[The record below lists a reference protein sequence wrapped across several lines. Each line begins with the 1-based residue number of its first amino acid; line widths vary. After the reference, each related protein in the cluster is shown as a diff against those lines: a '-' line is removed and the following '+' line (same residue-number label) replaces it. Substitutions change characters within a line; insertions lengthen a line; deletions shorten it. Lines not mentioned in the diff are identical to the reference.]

1 MDDDAKVNAAWADDD
16 DGPLV
21 ITRAGTVAASTEAH
35 SHGSGQLIACARG
48 VLSVGTALG
57 HWTVPARHGIWLPP
71 HHVHSARPVGAFT
84 GFSLYVRRA
93 ACDRL
98 PVQPCTLAINPLL
111 WEAAWRSAGWGTG
124 PLDEAQARLAAVI
137 VDELAALSAQPLGLP
152 LPQDAR
158 LRRIAEAL
166 LKSPADRRGLAAW
179 AALGGLSSRSL
190 SRRWVDET
198 SLSFTAWQQRARL
211 LASLERLACGGSVT
225 SAALDAGYGSASAFI
240 TLFKRSF
247 GRTPAA
253 YADAASGEAQGVGV
267 VGGRTAA

>member
-1 MDDDAKVNAAWADDD
+1 MDDVAKVRAAWADDE

-21 ITRAGTVAASTEAH
+21 ITRAGTVAANTDAH

-93 ACDRL
+93 ACSRL
-98 PVQPCTLAINPLL
+98 PAQPCTLAINPLL
-111 WEAAWRSAGWGTG
+111 WEAAWRSAAWGTG
-124 PLDEAQARLAAVI
+124 PLDDAQARLAAVI
-137 VDELAALSAQPLGLP
+137 VDELAALPAQPLGLP
-152 LPQDAR
+152 LPQDVR
-158 LRRIAEAL
+158 LRRIAEAVL
-166 LKSPADRRGLAAW
+166 ESPADRRGLVEW

-211 LASLERLACGGSVT
+211 LAALERLACGASVT
-225 SAALDAGYGSASAFI
+225 TAALDAGYGSASAFI

-253 YADAASGEAQGVGV
+253 YAAGAWGEALGVGV
-267 VGGRTAA
+267 AGRTTA